1 MAKEFRKLGK
11 YILLERLGAG
21 GSGEVFLGY
30 TQMAPGLFNFFAVKI
45 LTAEQSSNPRALKM
59 LQREA
64 SLANV
69 LKHNSIVS
77 LYECG
82 QDNEVFYVAMDYVNG
97 LPLSRLMHHHM
108 TRKPIIKIE
117 YALYIARAV
126 AAGLEYARTC
136 KNPETG
142 QELGIAHRDISPQN
156 IMVNFEGEVKIIDFG
171 LARSA
176 GLGDKTQSD
185 QIMGKLKYISPEH
198 ASGES
203 VDPRTDIF
211 SLGVVLW
218 EMLSGRRFYQ
228 DLQDAQIVSWLN
240 NPEYSSLK
248 QYVPG
253 LSDELDRIVQR
264 AVAGRAEDRYQT
276 AGELHDDINRY
287 LNKNYPDFSP
297 SEFRRIYR
305 HEFENE
311 MKERDHKLSSYLTD
325 IEVSEKKYKKTFD
338 EYADMVD
345 RMGVLV
351 EKDEPHKNSEEAVER
366 FKKARQAITEKKK
379 RARGIWRHYELKQAL
394 SYSWKLA
401 AALLVLS
408 LMWSRAA
415 NKSYGEFMKGAWVTM
430 RQALGLNT
438 ETRDIASIIADE
450 QNLGLKYPDK
460 PFTVQIRTRP
470 TGARIYQNGKLLK
483 LRTPALIRISN
494 ADTAKISLESAG
506 YPAQKILVKPFE
518 EDVFVDFRNQ

>member
-1 MAKEFRKLGK
+1 MAKSFRKLGK
-11 YILLERLGAG
+11 YTLLERLGAG
-21 GSGEVFLGY
+21 GSGEVYLGY

-82 QDNEVFYVAMDYVNG
+82 HDDEIFYVAMDYVNG

-108 TRKPIIKIE
+108 TRKPIIKME
-117 YALYIARAV
+117 YAIYIARAV

-203 VDPRTDIF
+203 VDHRTDIF

-240 NPEYSSLK
+240 NPDYTSLK
-248 QYVPG
+248 QFVPG
-253 LSDELDRIVQR
+253 MSDELDRIVQR
-264 AVAGRAEDRYQT
+264 AVAGQAEDRYQT
-276 AGELHDDINRY
+276 AGELHDDLNRY
-287 LNKNYPDFSP
+287 LNKNFPDFSP

-311 MKERDHKLSSYLTD
+311 MKERDHKLASYLTD
-325 IEVSEKKYKKTFD
+325 IEVSEKNT
-338 EYADMVD
+338 
-345 RMGVLV
+345 
-351 EKDEPHKNSEEAVER
+351 
-366 FKKARQAITEKKK
+366 K
-379 RARGIWRHYELKQAL
+379 RPLISMRIWLIA
-394 SYSWKLA
+394 W
-401 AALLVLS
+401 
-408 LMWSRAA
+408 
-415 NKSYGEFMKGAWVTM
+415 EF
-430 RQALGLNT
+430 
-438 ETRDIASIIADE
+438 
-450 QNLGLKYPDK
+450 
-460 PFTVQIRTRP
+460 
-470 TGARIYQNGKLLK
+470 
-483 LRTPALIRISN
+483 
-494 ADTAKISLESAG
+494 
-506 YPAQKILVKPFE
+506 
-518 EDVFVDFRNQ
+518 